1 MITVMYCHQGGDR
14 YTDNH
19 RLEGWGLGFLDARH
33 NIAVSSILSAGIEP
47 TIVKRYSNTF
57 GKKKLPQLTIDLTLL
72 VKWIWKTFLG
82 MD

>member
-14 YTDNH
+14 YTDDH

-33 NIAVSSILSAGIEP
+33 NIAISSILSARIEP

-57 GKKKLPQLTIDLTLL
+57 GKKIT
-72 VKWIWKTFLG
+72 
-82 MD
+82 